1 MPIDFSFLEGGA
13 SQNENTSQ
21 NSDTANVTIRV
32 DVDSLLLCDGDYID
46 QPFKAGALT
55 KIQLPIGQHILE
67 FLSEENPDVKV
78 EKIVDFQEAGKSYL
92 VIVNELKAA
101 AAETADTC
109 VIPEGVEALRSKK
122 EFMKYYKGESR
133 VILPSSLK
141 ILGDHIGDTIFGD
154 DNYSTREDRRYE
166 FEQLLKEQEFDEAAK
181 LEKFLTKLEKEKV
194 DIRHIDISKCTKLES
209 IGEGTFEY
217 CYYLSSVILPNSLR
231 EIQKSAFSNCQ
242 ELKEIV
248 IPENVN
254 IIGSSAFASCKR
266 LNKIHFEKPNCVKF
280 GSAAFKGCSSLK
292 SITIP
297 ESVTN
302 IGSKAFEGCSSLESI
317 TIPNSVTEI
326 GESAFE
332 GCSSLKSITIP
343 ESVTEIGEHAF
354 ESCSSL
360 KSITIPESVTK
371 IGSEAFKSCSSLE
384 RVTIPESVT
393 VIRSKTFYS
402 CRSLKDITIPK
413 SVMVIGYEAF
423 KSCTSLKSIIIPNS
437 VTEIEND
444 AFSGCKSLQ
453 SITIPNSVTVIGER
467 AFESCS
473 SLERVHF
480 EKPRGVTFKKGAFS
494 YCKALKSFN
503 APTEPIDA
511 FKECKNLRLK

>member
-209 IGEGTFEY
+209 IGEGTFKY

-231 EIQKSAFSNCQ
+231 EIQRLAFYNCQ

-266 LNKIHFEKPNCVKF
+266 LNKIHFEKSNVVKF
-280 GSAAFKGCSSLK
+280 GDGVFKGCSSLQ
-292 SITIP
+292 
-297 ESVTN
+297 
-302 IGSKAFEGCSSLESI
+302 SI

-343 ESVTEIGEHAF
+343 NLVTEIGGHAF
-354 ESCSSL
+354 E
-360 KSITIPESVTK
+360 
-371 IGSEAFKSCSSLE
+371 SCSSLE

-423 KSCTSLKSIIIPNS
+423 KSCTSLKSITIPNS

-444 AFSGCKSLQ
+444 AFSGCESLQ

-494 YCKALKSFN
+494 YCKALRSFN

-511 FKECKNLRLK
+511 FKGCKNLRLK